1 MQNFLTLLGC
11 ELRKLLAR
19 RALWVAEALLCLV
32 FWSAW
37 SALLFGWA
45 GGYLEYG
52 VFGRGARDFTARVRA
67 AMAAGDLAGR
77 PMDAAL
83 LTEADA
89 ALRALQSGQADPA
102 EVLGYLPV
110 FLQLERLPDP
120 AARPADWARNFYGDA
135 RRQMVGSLADPDLPP
150 RVLAALQ
157 AQAARI
163 PEPWPNRL
171 PQAFRLLLDDSLA
184 GLGQTALAALGPVLV
199 LLAGAFPREYA
210 TGVAVL
216 QRGARHGRGRLAAAK
231 LLAGQLAALALTAL
245 PLAGELLL
253 TLAALG
259 PAGAGDPVQLVLA
272 TPYPLTLAQALAVRL
287 LCLAAAALALGAG
300 TLLAGAVFGRAVPAL
315 VAALL
320 ACYGPAALSLP
331 GGVWDWWPS
340 RLPARIFRLPPVAL
354 GPVVL
359 PPWAAFGLGCALWAA
374 AAGALTLRR
383 FSRGR
388 L

>member
-1 MQNFLTLLGC
+1 MQNFLTLLGY

-67 AMAAGDLAGR
+67 AMAADDLAGR

-89 ALRALQSGQADPA
+89 ALRALQSGQVDPA

-120 AARPADWARNFYGDA
+120 AARPADWARNFYGDV

-184 GLGQTALAALGPVLV
+184 GLGQIALAALGPVLV

-216 QRGARHGRGRLAAAK
+216 QRGARHGRG
-231 LLAGQLAALALTAL
+231 
-245 PLAGELLL
+245 
-253 TLAALG
+253 
-259 PAGAGDPVQLVLA
+259 
-272 TPYPLTLAQALAVRL
+272 
-287 LCLAAAALALGAG
+287 
-300 TLLAGAVFGRAVPAL
+300 
-315 VAALL
+315 
-320 ACYGPAALSLP
+320 
-331 GGVWDWWPS
+331 
-340 RLPARIFRLPPVAL
+340 
-354 GPVVL
+354 
-359 PPWAAFGLGCALWAA
+359 
-374 AAGALTLRR
+374 
-383 FSRGR
+383 
-388 L
+388 